1 MAHRIEIFSRI
12 KDARAEVRKH
22 KIARMRLEGK
32 LEDLKLTDIYTISK
46 DLDPEQLKKCGE
58 ILTNPV
64 SQGFCI
70 GPYIP
75 KGKFDWAVEIGFLPG
90 VTDNVG
96 HTARENIEDLLKIDF
111 DNGEKVYTSQC
122 LFLKGEL
129 SEAEVREIAENLKD
143 VQQWPQIKS
152 YEQFCKEKGMS
163 IIVPEVHL
171 KAHPKVDE
179 VDLKVSD
186 EELIV
191 IGKAGIADTDENG
204 KVVLDKE
211 GKVVRRG
218 PLALD
223 LQYIKAIQKYFKEKG
238 RNPTDI
244 ELESIAQTWSEHCK
258 HTIFAAKLDEIK
270 DGLFKYYIQG
280 ATEEIRRKKRAKGRD
295 FCVSVFEDNSGAIV
309 FDDYWLI
316 TDKVE
321 THNTPS
327 AIGPVGGATTGI
339 VGVDRD
345 GIGFGLG
352 AKPINHR
359 YGFCF
364 GYPEDTELIYRG
376 KDMKNPALLP
386 IRIMMGVI
394 EGVNIGGNCSGIP
407 TPQGFI
413 YFDKRYKGKPLV
425 FVGTLGLIPKE
436 VNGRKMYEKR
446 AQPEDIIVMIGGRV
460 GVDGIHGATFSSE
473 ALDSGSPATAVQIGD
488 PITQKKLSD
497 AVVKE
502 ARDLEL
508 YSSITDN
515 GAGGLSCS
523 VAEMAKE
530 CGGCHVDLEKVPLK
544 YPNLAP
550 WEIWVSEAQERMTV
564 AVPGKKLGQF
574 LELMERR
581 GVEATVIGKFN
592 DSGKCTVSYNGKMVM
607 DVDLEFLHDGLPK
620 RELKSEAS
628 GQYLLRD
635 TFVSETD
642 LTNTLREMLSRHNV
656 CSFEFISAQYD
667 HEVQGGSVIKPLQGS
682 GRVNANATVMR
693 PVLDSMKG
701 VAISHGLNPAY
712 GDIDMY
718 KMAACSI
725 DTAIRNLIA
734 VGGRLEKIAL
744 LDNFCWCSSN
754 DPKRLAQLKDA
765 VRACYDYALEYETPF
780 ISGKDSMFNDFKGY
794 DANNNPLLIS
804 IPPTLLI
811 SSLAVIDDVEKC
823 ITMDAKFPGDLVYVL
838 GETKEEVS
846 SSEYFAMMSERTGK
860 SYTEESVPTVDAKS
874 AVKLYMAL
882 NKAIERGTVA
892 SAHALSVGGLGVGL
906 AKVAVAGQ
914 LGIEVDLSK
923 VPKQPD
929 LEDDYILFSESQSR
943 FIVTVAPDMK
953 KKFETIMG
961 GQRFAFIG
969 KVQEK
974 EKGLVIRNAGQL
986 VVNSEID
993 DLSESYKKTLRDY

>member
-12 KDARAEVRKH
+12 SDARAEVRKH
-22 KIARMRLEGK
+22 KIARMRLKGK
-32 LEDLKLTDIYTISK
+32 LEDLKLTDIYTVSK
-46 DLDPEQLKKCGE
+46 DLDSEQLKKCGE

-70 GPYIP
+70 GPYVP
-75 KGKFDWAVEIGFLPG
+75 NEKFDWAVEIGFLPG

-96 HTARENIEDLLKIDF
+96 HTARESIEDLLKIKF

-122 LFLKGEL
+122 IFLKGKL
-129 SEAEVREIAENLKD
+129 SEAEVKEIAENLKD
-143 VQQWPQIKS
+143 VQQWPQIKN

-171 KAHPKVDE
+171 KAHPQVDE
-179 VDLKVSD
+179 INLNVSD
-186 EELIV
+186 EELAV
-191 IGKAGIADTDENG
+191 LGKAGIADVDG
-204 KVVLDKE
+204 E
-211 GKVVRRG
+211 GKVTGRRG

-223 LQYIKAIQKYFKEKG
+223 LRYIKAIQKYFKEKG

-258 HTIFAAKLDEIK
+258 HTIFAAELDEIK
-270 DGLFKYYIQG
+270 DGLFKHYIQG
-280 ATEEIRRKKRAKGRD
+280 ATEEIRRKKRAKGKD
-295 FCVSVFEDNSGAIV
+295 FCFSVFEDNSGAIV
-309 FDDYWLI
+309 FDDKWLI

-321 THNTPS
+321 THNSPS
-327 AIGPVGGATTGI
+327 AIGPVGGAVTGI
-339 VGVDRD
+339 VGVNRD
-345 GIGFGLG
+345 AIGFGLG
-352 AKPINHR
+352 AKPIINR

-376 KDMKNPALLP
+376 KDRKNPALLP
-386 IRIMMGVI
+386 IRIMLGVI

-407 TPQGFI
+407 TPQGFV
-413 YFDKRYKGKPLV
+413 YFNDRYKGKPLV

-446 AQPEDIIVMIGGRV
+446 AQPGDIIVMIGGRV

-564 AVPGKKLGQF
+564 AVPQKKLSQF

-607 DVDLEFLHDGLPK
+607 DVGLDFLHDGLPK
-620 RELKSEAS
+620 RELKSEVLEGYTLKDA
-628 GQYLLRD
+628 
-635 TFVSETD
+635 FVQEAN
-642 LTNTLREMLSRHNV
+642 LTSTLREMLSRHNV

-667 HEVQGGSVIKPLQGS
+667 HEVQGGSVIKPLQGK

-701 VAISHGLNPAY
+701 VAISHGLNPPY
-712 GDIDMY
+712 GDVDMY
-718 KMAACSI
+718 NMAACSI
-725 DTAIRNLIA
+725 DTAIRNIIA

-754 DPKRLAQLKDA
+754 DPKRLAQLKEA
-765 VRACYDYALEYETPF
+765 VKACYDYAIEYETPF

-794 DANNNPLLIS
+794 DTNNNPLLIS
-804 IPPTLLI
+804 IPPTLLV

-823 ITMDAKFPGDLVYVL
+823 ITMDVKFPGDLVYIL
-838 GETKEEVS
+838 GETKNEVS
-846 SSEYFAMMSERTGK
+846 SSEYFAMMSERNGK
-860 SYTEESVPTVDAKS
+860 EYTEENIPTVDAKS
-874 AVKLYMAL
+874 AIKLYKAL

-892 SAHALSVGGLGVGL
+892 SAHALSVGGLGIGL
-906 AKVAVAGQ
+906 AKVAIAGQ
-914 LGIEVDLSK
+914 LGVEVDLSK
-923 VPKQPD
+923 VPKQSD
-929 LEDDYILFSESQSR
+929 LDDDYILFSESQSR

-953 KKFETIMG
+953 KKFETIME
-961 GQRFAFIG
+961 GQRFARIG

-974 EKGLVIRNAGQL
+974 GKGLIIKNANRL
-986 VVNSEID
+986 VLDFDID
-993 DLSESYKKTLRDY
+993 EMTESYKKTLREY